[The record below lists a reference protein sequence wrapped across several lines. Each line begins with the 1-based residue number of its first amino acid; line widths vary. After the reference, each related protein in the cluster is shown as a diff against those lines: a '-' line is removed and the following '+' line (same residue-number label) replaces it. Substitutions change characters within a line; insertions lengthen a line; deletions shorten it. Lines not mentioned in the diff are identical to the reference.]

1 MAQTPKTSL
10 QIVRQAPETVT
21 DRIKALQSQMS
32 ALAAQQSAELRGAM
46 LEAQRIAADVANCP
60 AHPPGV
66 RDLARRLSNDL
77 ANTAQT
83 IDAIMARAG

>member
-1 MAQTPKTSL
+1 
-10 QIVRQAPETVT
+10 
-21 DRIKALQSQMS
+21 
-32 ALAAQQSAELRGAM
+32 M

-83 IDAIMARAG
+83 IEAIMAKAG